1 MESQRGISHIVL
13 SIIVIVIALIIFT
26 GVYFLIKYLQLK
38 NIDSYQTN
46 MLQIQGK
53 VTIIAQEATMHDK
66 EELLIGRKV
75 EDKQE
80 IEKIKSLLE
89 DGIISKDEENFSKYY
104 IIDGIELEEM
114 KLENI
119 NIGNG
124 FYIVNYDTGE
134 VIYSDGIEYEG
145 NIYYKLSELKN
156 LDKKEETATNEVQE
170 QVVEENTEE
179 DTEGEAEE
187 E

>member
-1 MESQRGISHIVL
+1 MKSQKGISHIVL
-13 SIIVIVIALIIFT
+13 SIIVIIIAFIIFT
-26 GVYFLIKYLQLK
+26 GIFFLMKYQKLRL
-38 NIDSYQTN
+38 IDNYQTN

-53 VTIIAQEATMHDK
+53 VTIIAQEANMQDK
-66 EELLIGRKV
+66 DELLIGRKV

-89 DGIISKDEENFSKYY
+89 EGVISKDEEKFSKYY

-145 NIYYKLSELKN
+145 NIYYKLSELKK
-156 LDKKEETATNEVQE
+156 LDKNEESISNEIQE
-170 QVVEENTEE
+170 NVTEENTEE
-179 DTEGEAEE
+179 ETEGESEE
-187 E
+187 